1 MSTKEF
7 IRSRDVVFDEER
19 FHEFNNSELSSK
31 PNSEQLP
38 FDPFPVPGVADSDNP
53 YNANDQQDHAEDNV
67 PEPAHH
73 HQPVGE
79 TYEETFMRNVENLNP
94 QRRRRPPARYDEELY
109 NVEDLTADISE
120 PRNIKQAW
128 SGDHCIQWKEA
139 TDSEYDSLIS
149 NDTWELVPLPEGKNV
164 VGSRWVFKVKRDE
177 NGSVERFKARLVAQ
191 GYSQA
196 EGIDYHEV
204 FSLVVRN
211 TSIRTLLA
219 LANTCDWEVH
229 QMDVHTAFLQGD
241 LDEEIYMKQ
250 PDGYTDEENPNH
262 VCKLKKS
269 LYGLKQAARC
279 WNSAID
285 GYLKSDGYKQVEAD
299 PCLYIKSV
307 KQQNGKINFVIL
319 SLHVDDI
326 LLFSN
331 DIVMLNKEKKSL
343 GRRFKIEDFGE
354 VNHVLGMLVKRDRKS
369 RILTISQ
376 PKYLEGVLKRF
387 NMEHCKPVSTPM
399 EPGKKFYE
407 LSDDEDPVNVQE
419 YQKIIGCLTYATT
432 ATRPDLASAVGILSK
447 YMSRPGKEHWQ
458 GVKRILRYIQGTI
471 DFGLI
476 YKAKGKT
483 CSLTGYSDADWAGD
497 LDTRRST
504 SGYVFQIDGST
515 VSWQSKRQ
523 VCVSRSTTEAEYM
536 ALSSAAQEAVW
547 LRRLLN
553 DIGLTQETPSL
564 IYEDNRRMQSSIIE
578 QSILTYQF
586 ILFEKK

>member
-1 MSTKEF
+1 M
-7 IRSRDVVFDEER
+7 
-19 FHEFNNSELSSK
+19 
-31 PNSEQLP
+31 
-38 FDPFPVPGVADSDNP
+38 
-53 YNANDQQDHAEDNV
+53 
-67 PEPAHH
+67 
-73 HQPVGE
+73 
-79 TYEETFMRNVENLNP
+79 
-94 QRRRRPPARYDEELY
+94 
-109 NVEDLTADISE
+109 
-120 PRNIKQAW
+120 
-128 SGDHCIQWKEA
+128 
-139 TDSEYDSLIS
+139 IS

-204 FSLVVRN
+204 FSPVVRN

-229 QMDVHTAFLQGD
+229 QMDVYTAFLQGD

-285 GYLKSDGYKQVEAD
+285 GYLKSDGYKQVGAD

-331 DIVMLNKEKKSL
+331 DIVVLNKEKKSL

-354 VNHVLGMLVKRDRKS
+354 VNHVLGMLVKRDRKT
-369 RILTISQ
+369 RTLTISQ
-376 PKYLEGVLKRF
+376 PKYLERVLKRF

-399 EPGKKFYE
+399 EPGKKFYK

-564 IYEDNRRMQSSIIE
+564 IYENNRGAIQLSKNAKFHNRTKHIDISVHFVREKVNDQVVNVDYCQTEGMMADIMTKPVSKVK
-578 QSILTYQF
+578 
-586 ILFEKK
+586 FEKFRSMMGIGEIK